1 MNKTKRT
8 TMLPSWLR
16 NAKMLLLT
24 GGLAMTAAA
33 CSFGTPEAV
42 PAASEAPA
50 IQTPAGASA
59 QNPAAPSA
67 HKPSVKSP
75 LTGQETAV
83 SDVMRRPVMVM
94 VNNFASARPQSGLS
108 QADILL
114 ECLAEGDITRIVA
127 IFQSRM
133 FEEPIGPVRSI
144 RPYFIDIGQSFH
156 ALQVHAGGS
165 PDAYTMIS
173 EKRIEDLDEIT
184 NAGPYFWRESFRKAP
199 HNLYTSLPKLKSG
212 AEKKGYAWVTDNAS
226 PAYSFQAS
234 SGGAV
239 EAMAGAA
246 AHGPK
251 VDVTF
256 LSKNYV
262 VSYAYDAQRRI
273 YQRSINGA
281 KHIDLNNQ
289 EQLTA
294 TNLVVLGTD
303 HRVLD
308 SEGRLE
314 VRLTGTGPALVFI
327 RGQVKQVQWKRERTD
342 DLIRLYDGDKEI
354 SFQPGQTHMMMV
366 PLKPDFESHV
376 VYSTNN

>member
-1 MNKTKRT
+1 
-8 TMLPSWLR
+8 
-16 NAKMLLLT
+16 
-24 GGLAMTAAA
+24 
-33 CSFGTPEAV
+33 
-42 PAASEAPA
+42 
-50 IQTPAGASA
+50 
-59 QNPAAPSA
+59 
-67 HKPSVKSP
+67 
-75 LTGQETAV
+75 
-83 SDVMRRPVMVM
+83 MVM

-133 FEEPIGPVRSI
+133 FEEPIGPVRAI

-212 AEKKGYAWVTDNAS
+212 AQKKGYAWETDNAS

-289 EQLTA
+289 EQ
-294 TNLVVLGTD
+294 
-303 HRVLD
+303 
-308 SEGRLE
+308 
-314 VRLTGTGPALVFI
+314 P
-327 RGQVKQVQWKRERTD
+327 
-342 DLIRLYDGDKEI
+342 DGDQSGRSRDGPQGARQRRTAGGAADRYGSGSGI
-354 SFQPGQTHMMMV
+354 
-366 PLKPDFESHV
+366 
-376 VYSTNN
+376 YSRTSKAGAVEAGANG